1 MFCPK
6 CGNKVED
13 NAVFCN
19 NCGNNLQEVKNI
31 VEEDNI
37 VSQNTN
43 IEKGNTVSQ
52 SIASENNNKN
62 KSNIKLIVLVIV
74 VIATISL
81 ILLFVFKNNK
91 KKPTVEDKNQKE
103 VKEEEKTKIQ
113 AKINIFSKI
122 DGESG
127 IGINNVEKLTFIFE
141 NHQAEGWIKLPE
153 YYGTALPGDTLT
165 ATIKIKEYIP
175 VGITEEFNIK
185 KEGKI
190 IASGVIEKVY

>member
-37 VSQNTN
+37 VSENTN

-62 KSNIKLIVLVIV
+62 KSNIKLIVLVMVGIV
-74 VIATISL
+74 NISL

-103 VKEEEKTKIQ
+103 VKEEKTKIQ

-127 IGINNVEKLTFIFE
+127 IGIHNVEKLTFIFE

-175 VGITEEFNIK
+175 VGITEEFKIK

>member
-6 CGNKVED
+6 CGNKVEE

-19 NCGNNLQEVKNI
+19 NCGNNLQEVNNFL
-31 VEEDNI
+31 EED
-37 VSQNTN
+37 
-43 IEKGNTVSQ
+43 NTVSQ

-74 VIATISL
+74 VIVTISL

-91 KKPTVEDKNQKE
+91 KKTNVEDKNQKE
-103 VKEEEKTKIQ
+103 VKEVVKTKIQ

-127 IGINNVEKLTFIFE
+127 IGIHNVEELTFIFE
-141 NHQAEGWIKLPE
+141 NHQAEGLIKLPE

-175 VGITEEFNIK
+175 VGITEEFKIK

>member
-37 VSQNTN
+37 VSENTN

-62 KSNIKLIVLVIV
+62 KSNIKLIVLVMV
-74 VIATISL
+74 VIVTISL

-127 IGINNVEKLTFIFE
+127 IGIHNVEKLTFIFE

-175 VGITEEFNIK
+175 VGITEEFKIK

>member
-13 NAVFCN
+13 NTVFCN
-19 NCGNNLQEVKNI
+19 NCGNNLQEAKNFI
-31 VEEDNI
+31 EEDNI
-37 VSQNTN
+37 VSQNAN

-62 KSNIKLIVLVIV
+62 KSNIKLIVLVMV
-74 VIATISL
+74 VIVTISL

-91 KKPTVEDKNQKE
+91 KKANVEDKNQKE
-103 VKEEEKTKIQ
+103 VKEVVKTKIQ

>member
-62 KSNIKLIVLVIV
+62 KSNIKLIVLVMV
-74 VIATISL
+74 VIVTISL

-127 IGINNVEKLTFIFE
+127 IGIHNVEKLTFIFE

-175 VGITEEFNIK
+175 VGITEEFKIK